1 MFSIF
6 FFNPRHAKRTT
17 VSSDDV
23 KMCCRRN
30 PDLLEFVSKQAE
42 KQKADKDAAQAAKRR
57 GKKKQVEEEEPPVA
71 AEDEEFDD

>member
-1 MFSIF
+1 
-6 FFNPRHAKRTT
+6 
-17 VSSDDV
+17 
-23 KMCCRRN
+23 MCCRRN